1 MKRIVIS
8 LALVSSFIYPIAS
21 TPLASAT
28 VSEFRIFSQMPE
40 NDRFDNLNQI
50 IRPSQQPYIFW
61 DCRETQI
68 PGLNLYYEVN
78 ASSKNKKIVSYGS
91 LSNNSGC
98 PSNLPFR
105 YDFKLNFDKKFIEQ
119 LVADKTCIGSCDLN
133 SGFFG
138 LLESPGRGPTP
149 WLPNVLMISYRA
161 TYAELNPLP
170 QNYSYPNQV
179 SSKSFSSGDVSAISV
194 EHNSSSGDL
203 RIDIKFRRAP
213 IKKVFS
219 VSYGSGFIPEKNGE
233 DVVCSGGTGV
243 KFSNFPKLKIAE
255 ESDLTPTSVKVSK
268 NLLSVNFK
276 SDNLRAETYREEG
289 FKEFPNCFGISHWI
303 TKSSYNKGENCS
315 GSIQGG
321 FVNLNCTPYEGWSSW
336 KVVGNSQKISFPPIK
351 IESLPPK

>member
-1 MKRIVIS
+1 MKRIVIG

-78 ASSKNKKIVSYGS
+78 NSSKNKKIVSYGS
-91 LSNNSGC
+91 LSSSPGC
-98 PSNLPFR
+98 PSNLPIR
-105 YDFKLNFDKKFIEQ
+105 YDFKFNFDKKFLEQ
-119 LVADKTCIGSCDLN
+119 IIIDKGCIGCDLN
-133 SGFFG
+133 RGLLGF
-138 LLESPGRGPTP
+138 LESPGRGPTP
-149 WLPNVLMISYRA
+149 WLPNVLLISYSA
-161 TYAELNPLP
+161 TYAELHPLP

-179 SSKSFSSGDVSAISV
+179 SSKSFSSGDVSSISV

-203 RIDIKFRRAP
+203 QIDIKFRRTP
-213 IKKVFS
+213 TKKVFS

-255 ESDLTPTSVKVSK
+255 ESDLSPTSVKVSK
-268 NLLSVNFK
+268 NLLSVKFK
-276 SDNLRAETYREEG
+276 SDDLKAETFREES
-289 FKEFPNCFGISHWI
+289 FKYFPNCFGISYWV
-303 TKSSYNKGENCS
+303 TKSSYDKGNQCS
-315 GSIQGG
+315 GSIQSGI
-321 FVNLNCTPYEGWSSW
+321 VNLNCTPYEGWSSW

-351 IESLPPK
+351 IE